1 LRTPLG
7 SSELSTEQ
15 TTKKAT
21 LSDFNFFALALL
33 GKSVH
38 PHEVEEDVPVF
49 LFWVSFPV
57 SSPKTLLSSPKDIYF
72 LIPQRAAL

>member
-38 PHEVEEDVPVF
+38 PHELKDAQVEAKDVPVF
-49 LFWVSFPV
+49 FILGVIPPGQV
-57 SSPKTLLSSPKDIYF
+57 RRLSPDTK
-72 LIPQRAAL
+72 